1 MWILLVNVNWMNYY
15 CFSLWRKIIYEKVI
29 YLVKVYWY
37 CLVILKINKN
47 KNEKEYLK
55 NIKYM
60 LDYNL

>member
-15 CFSLWRKIIYEKVI
+15 CFSLWRKIINEKVI

-60 LDYNL
+60 LDYN

>member
-29 YLVKVYWY
+29 YFVKVYWY

-60 LDYNL
+60 LDYN

>member
-60 LDYNL
+60 LDYN

>member
-1 MWILLVNVNWMNYY
+1 MNYY

-60 LDYNL
+60 LDYN

>member
-37 CLVILKINKN
+37 CLVILKISKN
-47 KNEKEYLK
+47 RNEKEYLK

-60 LDYNL
+60 LDYN